1 MSSRLLSLGRRIL
14 VPAAALFLALL
25 AATAL
30 CPAAD
35 ALTSRFVV
43 NDGDTYSRWLQVAV
57 GDGGWSP
64 FFSPG
69 VAVWDGGSIVA
80 GHGADPGFEF
90 PTQTLAV
97 VPRACRSYVSSTG
110 GAKITK
116 MLIEAPADV
125 DSHYRATADLDVCIV
140 LAGGGDF
147 RHGALAADVYRALRT
162 YCAERRAAGFHVVVL
177 TILPAS
183 DPVTF
188 EAARLAFDAML
199 RDTWDGFADGL
210 ADIAADDRIGDTG
223 DNLDRQFY
231 RSDAL
236 HLNNA
241 GNAVMAMVAAPVLN
255 GLPWLSARC
264 EMRLRDGA
272 GQWGKWLPYSASK
285 TVTLTVGDGPR
296 IVEAEYRLDGGE
308 PVAVS
313 DEIFID
319 TVRPIPIAVRDVVVR
334 RGRMA
339 TLRYRVEDQ
348 APCGPT
354 ATAIV
359 LVKTWQ
365 GRLLKR
371 YVRHRVPLGEARSVA
386 FMCRLPKG
394 SYRYDVTAIDAA
406 GNRQSAAGSARLTV
420 R

>member
-1 MSSRLLSLGRRIL
+1 MSRLPSLGRRIL
-14 VPAAALFLALL
+14 VATAALFLALL
-25 AATAL
+25 AANAL
-30 CPAAD
+30 SPAAG
-35 ALTSRFVV
+35 ALTARFVV
-43 NDGDTYSRWLQVAV
+43 NHGDTYTRWLRVEA

-69 VAVWDGGSIVA
+69 VAVWDGGSIVS

-97 VPRACRSYVSSTG
+97 VPRVCKSYVSSTG
-110 GAKITK
+110 GATIADMAIDALT
-116 MLIEAPADV
+116 DV
-125 DSHYRATADLDVCIV
+125 DARYRATADLDVCIV

-177 TILPAS
+177 TVLPAS

-231 RSDAL
+231 RPDAL

-241 GNAVMAMVAAPVLN
+241 GNAVMATVAAPVLN
-255 GLPWLSARC
+255 GLPWRSARC

-272 GQWGKWLPYSASK
+272 GKWGDWLPYVASK
-285 TVTLTVGDGPR
+285 TVTLTAGDGPR
-296 IVEAEYRLDGGE
+296 VVEAEYRLDGGE
-308 PVAVS
+308 PVAVA
-313 DEIFID
+313 DEIFVD
-319 TVRPIPIAVRDVVVR
+319 TVPPIPVALRDVVVR
-334 RGRMA
+334 RGRLA
-339 TLRYRVEDQ
+339 TLRYRVEDP

-354 ATAIV
+354 AMVAVAVTTPAGRV
-359 LVKTWQ
+359 L
-365 GRLLKR
+365 RR
-371 YVRHRVPLGEARSVA
+371 FVRRQALVGEALSVT
-386 FMCRLPKG
+386 FTCLLPKG
-394 SYRYDVTAIDAA
+394 SYRYVVAARDTA
-406 GNRQSAAGSARLTV
+406 GNSQSVTGGARLTV